1 MQVGANWCSL
11 VEGGAVWDR
20 LFSLEQDG
28 TAWCKVVQLGACWCS
43 LVQVGPLCCK
53 MVHVDPL

>member
-20 LFSLEQDG
+20 FSLEQDD